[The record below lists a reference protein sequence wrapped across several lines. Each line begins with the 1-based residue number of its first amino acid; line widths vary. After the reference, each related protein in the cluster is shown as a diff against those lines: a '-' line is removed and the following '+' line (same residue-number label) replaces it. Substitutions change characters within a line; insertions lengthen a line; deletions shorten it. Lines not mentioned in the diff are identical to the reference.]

1 MDVEQNNHSFYWTFK
16 MGKKNSLFQSCERLH
31 CCSHTWTHSPL
42 LMLQIVC
49 GCRTA
54 KHSTNRSVSLLN
66 WPRPTSLTAHRRN
79 WYERA
84 GMRSPTVTP
93 VDSGSIL
100 ANSTVQGASETG
112 QTSMKSEVW
121 ATESEWR
128 MTLLSAFIFLRK
140 NFSGTCKL
148 KFKSKVPPRL

>member
-1 MDVEQNNHSFYWTFK
+1 MKACDAVHTHELTVHCLCFKYSVDAEQLWY
-16 MGKKNSLFQSCERLH
+16 
-31 CCSHTWTHSPL
+31 
-42 LMLQIVC
+42 
-49 GCRTA
+49 
-54 KHSTNRSVSLLN
+54 STNRSVSLLN

-128 MTLLSAFIFLRK
+128 MTLLSAFTFLRK
-140 NFSGTCKL
+140 ISPALANSNL
-148 KFKSKVPPRL
+148 NPKFLPDFNRTPVFHILS